1 MTYITIEKEK
11 LESVLEALEANQ
23 PINYCLNNNGERFPM
38 MQEDPFR
45 FEANT
50 KAITAI
56 KEALA
61 QPEEAQSALSLFQ
74 SGFIDG
80 REKGLK
86 EALAQPEQE
95 IIPLNIEDE
104 YVRDYLWDRALV
116 AIDDPCARSHPHE
129 NMGAYCKHRTELAR
143 IQAQELDKN
152 DEIAI
157 AYGLPKEPEQ
167 EPVAWYHAEDYKTH
181 FTTNPSPDLIGKYW
195 KPLYTTPPQ
204 RTFVGLTD
212 DEIRHIYICTTGWSI
227 SDSDPMLVD
236 FAENIESKLRSKN
249 GY

>member
-1 MTYITIEKEK
+1 MTHITIEKEK

-50 KAITAI
+50 KAITTI

-86 EALAQPEQE
+86 EALAQPQRKPLTDEQAYE
-95 IIPLNIEDE
+95 IGAKGGEPSEAERLLFEAWMRGHCGDVIGDWNGET
-104 YVRDYLWDRALV
+104 YVHPQESTGFVHPRAMNTRQLWAAWRDRAALES
-116 AIDDPCARSHPHE
+116 AHGI
-129 NMGAYCKHRTELAR
+129 
-143 IQAQELDKN
+143 
-152 DEIAI
+152 
-157 AYGLPKEPEQ
+157 KE
-167 EPVAWYHAEDYKTH
+167 
-181 FTTNPSPDLIGKYW
+181 
-195 KPLYTTPPQ
+195 
-204 RTFVGLTD
+204 
-212 DEIRHIYICTTGWSI
+212 
-227 SDSDPMLVD
+227 
-236 FAENIESKLRSKN
+236 
-249 GY
+249 